1 MAKDEVIDK
10 LKKYL
15 ALLEDNGVDIRK
27 AFLFGSYLRNEATE
41 DSDIDVMVVSPAFD
55 TRNDAMT
62 GKAWSLTMTVD
73 SRIEPYLV
81 GLNRFLT
88 DDVSP
93 LLEVV
98 KQEGVEI
105 IWN

>member
-1 MAKDEVIDK
+1 MANQEVIEK
-10 LKKYL
+10 VKRFLL
-15 ALLEDNGVDIRK
+15 LLESNGISVSK
-27 AFLFGSYLRNEATE
+27 AYLFGSYTTGLASPH
-41 DSDIDVMVVSPAFD
+41 SDIDVMVVSPAFD

>member
-1 MAKDEVIDK
+1 MAKEEVIAK

-15 ALLEDNGVDIRK
+15 GVLERNGVHVSK
-27 AFLFGSYLRNEATE
+27 AFLYGSYLHNQATE
-41 DSDIDVMVVSPAFD
+41 DSDIDVMVVSPQFD
-55 TRNDAMT
+55 VRNDELI
-62 GKAWSLTMTVD
+62 GRSWNLTREVD

-98 KQEGVEI
+98 RQEGLEI
-105 IWN
+105 TLS